1 MFPRNS
7 HLSTLSCALVSLCF
21 LASACASKQQGVIT
35 EQKVSAF
42 LAEMDKAARN
52 KDVDALVAGMSEDV
66 RLKLTIEGFGPT
78 QTLTFN
84 RDEYRDHSKQS
95 MAVVGDY
102 EYRRGETIIK
112 VEPDGQTA
120 YVADETF
127 ETVTIG
133 GQTIGT
139 VARGTST
146 LKLENG
152 KLVITRS
159 EASARPLKPSENA
172 RLTRQ

>member
-1 MFPRNS
+1 MLPRRS
-7 HLSTLSCALVSLCF
+7 YLSTLSCVLIALCF
-21 LASACASKQQGVIT
+21 LMSACASKQQGVIT

-42 LAEMDKAARN
+42 LAEMDKAAMN
-52 KDVDALVAGMSEDV
+52 KDVEAIIAGMSEDV
-66 RLKLTIEGFGPT
+66 RLKVTIEGFGPT
-78 QTLTFN
+78 QILTFN
-84 RDEYRDHSKQS
+84 RDEYRDHSMRS
-95 MAVVGDY
+95 MAFVGDY
-102 EYRRGETIIK
+102 KYRRGETIIK

-127 ETVTIG
+127 ETMTIG
-133 GQTIGT
+133 GQTVGT

-159 EASARPLKPSENA
+159 EATARPFSPEGK
-172 RLTRQ
+172 TRPTRF